1 MAGSYFCI
9 LILCIISLLLIMAS
23 SLIMMVKY
31 KGTDW
36 DRKIWIGSKILTL
49 EDIIK
54 ENNNILK
61 PILNISSNG
70 TITYY
75 KDNYETLLKHSK
87 KECEKNYK
95 PCGILDTLGNTMC
108 IPEDDKCPIN
118 DIVVDLKTKKDDY
131 IDRGYEVGYLENLDF
146 NNYLYYRNIE
156 TENKI
161 VVKLNKEE
169 NTPRYIH
176 EGNFKFD
183 NETYEDYI
191 MDTDY
196 YGTDDDEVY
205 SYCIDANYKNN
216 KKKKLRKLI
225 ANNEYGNID
234 ITSYIL
240 QRFNESINI
249 DKTFTKISDN
259 LFAGNYI
266 GFKDSSHLKDYT
278 NFELYNLYFIIFPN
292 YTSYIFCF
300 FGLIIVGF
308 FAISQLWLIILN
320 IRDDDSEN
328 KKSFCWIFIPYLIF
342 FIGYFSYILY
352 EYFNIYKNRRPSDL
366 TKVKADPFLED
377 LLKEI
382 QDRHMDEKLI
392 LVIIIMFSCS
402 IGISLITLI
411 IQFILERKNRFDW
424 GKIRLI

>member
-1 MAGSYFCI
+1 
-9 LILCIISLLLIMAS
+9 
-23 SLIMMVKY
+23 
-31 KGTDW
+31 
-36 DRKIWIGSKILTL
+36 
-49 EDIIK
+49 
-54 ENNNILK
+54 
-61 PILNISSNG
+61 
-70 TITYY
+70 
-75 KDNYETLLKHSK
+75 
-87 KECEKNYK
+87 
-95 PCGILDTLGNTMC
+95 MC

-169 NTPRYIH
+169 NTPKYIH

-183 NETYEDYI
+183 NKTYEDYI
-191 MDTDY
+191 MDSSD

-205 SYCIDANYKNN
+205 SYFIDINYKIN

-225 ANNEYGNID
+225 ANNEYGD
-234 ITSYIL
+234 EEITSYIL

-300 FGLIIVGF
+300 FGLIIVGV
-308 FAISQLWLIILN
+308 FALSQLWLIILN